1 MRRFWKDVSVVAAGS
16 DWAIRLDGRVLNTP
30 MRSELI
36 LPNAAVANAVRAEW
50 DMVDKEIDPALMPIT
65 GFANAAIDH
74 VAADREGFITA
85 ISAYGENDALCY
97 RAEAGTP
104 LAVRQEEEWE
114 PWLTWAEQRFDIRFV
129 RVEGIIHQPQSL
141 AGLAALRNAV
151 SVHSNHEL
159 AALAKLAH
167 LSGSLIATLAI
178 AEKAGGAETIWP
190 EKLWGVCC
198 LDELWQE
205 ELWGEDHWATKNRN
219 DRAKDFMAAARYLAL
234 LVSD

>member
-1 MRRFWKDVSVVAAGS
+1 MRRFWKQVSVISAGS
-16 DWAIRLDGRVLNTP
+16 AWAIRLDDRSLNTP
-30 MRSELI
+30 MRRELI
-36 LPNAAVANAVRAEW
+36 LPNATLAAAVRDEW
-50 DMVDKEIDPALMPIT
+50 DAVEKDIDPVLMPIT

-85 ISAYGENDALCY
+85 IAAYGENDALCY

-114 PWLTWAEQRFDIRFV
+114 PWLSWAEQRFEIKFI
-129 RVEGIIHQPQSL
+129 RVEGIIHQPQSP
-141 AGLAALRNAV
+141 AGLAALRHAV
-151 SVHSNHEL
+151 SVHSDHEL

-178 AEKAGGAETIWP
+178 AEKAISAGA
-190 EKLWGVCC
+190 LWGVCC

-219 DRAKDFMAAARYLAL
+219 DRAKEFMDAARYLSL
-234 LVSD
+234 LK